1 MSDDDDWDSE
11 PASSTP
17 PAAAG
22 APDLWILVDASG
34 SMTEGGKRYMV
45 RNVAR
50 TVEQFVRLGHLDG
63 SIRLAAFRN
72 GEVWTVDWIVNDEFP
87 LDLVFADAPSSP
99 SELQRFLEGAAGRF
113 LLVSDGFIDKKSALA
128 ITNWKAGLSGNEL
141 FFVPVGGDAVTGK
154 HRDVAVKPEEL
165 WTVVDAWRTRP

>member
-11 PASSTP
+11 PASSTS

-22 APDLWILVDASG
+22 APDLWILIDASG

-50 TVEQFVRLGHLDG
+50 TVEQFVRLRYLDG
-63 SIRLAAFRN
+63 PVRLAAFKN
-72 GEVWTVDWIVNDEFP
+72 GEAWTVDWNVDEEFP
-87 LDLVFADAPSSP
+87 LDLVFNEHPSSLL
-99 SELQRFLEGAAGRF
+99 ELQQFLKGTTGRF
-113 LLVSDGFIDKKSALA
+113 LLVSDGFIDRKSASA
-128 ITNWKAGLSGNEL
+128 ITNWRAGLSGNEL
-141 FFVPVGGDAVTGK
+141 FFIPVGGDAVTRK
-154 HRDVAVKPEEL
+154 LRDVVVKPEEL

>member
-11 PASSTP
+11 PTSSAE

-45 RNVAR
+45 RNVVR
-50 TVEQFVRLGHLDG
+50 TVEQFVRLGHLKG

-72 GEVWTVDWIVNDEFP
+72 GEAWSVDWNVNDEFP
-87 LDLVFADAPSSP
+87 MDSVFVDSPSSA
-99 SELQRFLEGAAGRF
+99 SDLRSFLEGVTGRF
-113 LLVSDGFIDKKSALA
+113 LLVSDGFIDRKSASA
-128 ITNWKAGLSGNEL
+128 ITIWKAGLSENEL
-141 FFVPVGGDAVTGK
+141 FFVPVGGDAVAGK

-165 WTVVDAWRTRP
+165 WKVVDAWRTRP

>member
-11 PASSTP
+11 STSSTP
-17 PAAAG
+17 PTATG

-50 TVEQFVRLGHLDG
+50 TVEQFVRLGYLKG

-72 GEVWTVDWIVNDEFP
+72 GEAWMIDWNVDDEFP
-87 LDLVFADAPSSP
+87 LDLIFADAPSLISGF
-99 SELQRFLEGAAGRF
+99 QQFLEGVTGRF
-113 LLVSDGFIDKKSALA
+113 LLVSDGFIDRKSASA
-128 ITNWKAGLSGNEL
+128 ITIWKAGLSGNEL
-141 FFVPVGGDAVTGK
+141 FFVPLGGDAVAGK

-165 WTVVDAWRTRP
+165 WKVVDSWRTRP

>member
-72 GEVWTVDWIVNDEFP
+72 GEVWTVDGTSMTSF
-87 LDLVFADAPSSP
+87 
-99 SELQRFLEGAAGRF
+99 R
-113 LLVSDGFIDKKSALA
+113 
-128 ITNWKAGLSGNEL
+128 
-141 FFVPVGGDAVTGK
+141 
-154 HRDVAVKPEEL
+154 
-165 WTVVDAWRTRP
+165 WT